1 MSSGFELMI
10 DLKYCDVS
18 QFFLGKIF
26 TLRGRGSLSFLAL
39 EVGKDKEM

>member
-10 DLKYCDVS
+10 DLKYSFMV
-18 QFFLGKIF
+18 LGKIF